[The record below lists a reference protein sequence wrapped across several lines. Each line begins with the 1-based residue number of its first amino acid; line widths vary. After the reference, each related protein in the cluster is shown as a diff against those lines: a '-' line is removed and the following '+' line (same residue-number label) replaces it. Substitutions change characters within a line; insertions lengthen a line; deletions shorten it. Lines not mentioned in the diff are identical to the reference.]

1 MPQLEKHDSRN
12 SYLALT
18 LGSSL
23 VWAAAS
29 VAGLRIIR
37 HFPVSTSA
45 RVGGVALGM
54 LGFISWQVTVFLLV
68 RKRDEFTQRLYLIGS
83 GVAFAVTGFFI
94 ISCDL
99 LQRAGFVDSVSLMNI
114 WMVMMGSWAV
124 AVVATEWYYC
134 R

>member
-1 MPQLEKHDSRN
+1 MPQLEKRN
-12 SYLALT
+12 SGPRNVALT
-18 LGSSL
+18 LSSAL

-29 VAGLRIIR
+29 VVGIRIIR
-37 HFPVSTSA
+37 HYPANLGT

-54 LGFISWQVTVFLLV
+54 LGFITWQLTVFLLV
-68 RKRDEFTQRLYLIGS
+68 RKYDEFTRRLYLIAA

-99 LQRAGFVDSVSLMNI
+99 LQRAGFIDSVSLLNI
-114 WMVMMGSWAV
+114 WMVMMGTWAV
-124 AVVATEWYYC
+124 AVAATNWYYC

>member
-1 MPQLEKHDSRN
+1 MTQPKKHDS
-12 SYLALT
+12 SPHYLALT
-18 LGSSL
+18 LGSAL

-29 VAGLRIIR
+29 VVGIRMIR
-37 HFPVSTSA
+37 HFPASIGV
-45 RVGGVALGM
+45 RIGGVALGM
-54 LGFISWQVTVFLLV
+54 VGFISWQLTVFLLV
-68 RKRDEFTQRLYLIGS
+68 RKYDEFTQRLYLIAA

-99 LQRAGFVDSVSLMNI
+99 LQRASFIDSVSLMNI

-124 AVVATEWYYC
+124 AVAATQWYYC